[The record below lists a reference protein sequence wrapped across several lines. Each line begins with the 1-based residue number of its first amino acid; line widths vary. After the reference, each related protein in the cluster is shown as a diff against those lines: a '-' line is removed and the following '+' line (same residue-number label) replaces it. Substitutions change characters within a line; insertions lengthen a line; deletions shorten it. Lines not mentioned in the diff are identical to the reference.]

1 MLIITVSYIIG
12 ILLGLYL
19 KINMAPF
26 IIKSTIVA
34 IVILSIIF
42 VIILRKN
49 IMIITEKIK
58 SNKCNLKKIK
68 NIIIISII
76 PMVVSCIVMQYKESK
91 YAKFQSNISQDI
103 KFIGTVIEEEKESEY
118 YNNYIVKINNIN
130 EKENYRNICLLIK
143 IKKNKNTENK
153 KLKYGDMIFISGLF
167 EHATT
172 RRNYK
177 GFDYSQY
184 LKTKNIYGICK
195 TDVNSLKVI
204 KENSCFVTNMWINK
218 LRNALKNNLQTLLP
232 SDTASIAI
240 ALFLGDSSLIEDT
253 QKQTFSNASL
263 SHVLAIS
270 GMHVTYVIVG
280 CSWILN
286 RFDKRKSK
294 YVFIVFLIFFAQ
306 LVGGS
311 PSVIRAVIMSSIMI
325 ASKIFYRKS
334 DVINNIS
341 ISCFIIL
348 IINPYNILNLGFH
361 LSFLGTLGIIL
372 FNKKI
377 EEYLDDLHFDKY
389 KLSNKNKKHNKSE
402 VINKIKKHNKSE
414 VINKIKK
421 LNKSEAI
428 NKNKKLNK
436 SETINKNEKLNK
448 SETINKNKRHNK
460 NKSTNLKKLKSFI
473 ITSISANILIL
484 PILIY
489 NFNIFSVTFLF
500 SNILISPILGII
512 FLIGYITVIISVAS
526 IKIAIPFAKFLNI
539 LIKIFNYIAIFS
551 SNIEIT
557 RVLVTTPNII
567 TVVLYYIAII
577 YFFYYRS
584 KVINNINYKMCK
596 RIIVI
601 FSIVV
606 ILAKFIPIYNNNFKI
621 FFIDVGQGDSTLI
634 ITKANKTILIDG
646 GGSEIGDYNVG
657 EKVLVP
663 YLLNR
668 KIKNIDYMI
677 FSHFDS
683 DHCGRIIICN
693 NKT

>member
-143 IKKNKNTENK
+143 IKKNKNIENK
-153 KLKYGDMIFISGLF
+153 KLKYGDLIFISGLF

-195 TDVNSLKVI
+195 TDVNSLKVL

-348 IINPYNILNLGFH
+348 IINPYNILNLGFQ
-361 LSFLGTLGIIL
+361 LSFLGTLGIVL

-402 VINKIKKHNKSE
+402 AINKN
-414 VINKIKK
+414 

-428 NKNKKLNK
+428 NKNKN
-436 SETINKNEKLNK
+436 LNK

-460 NKSTNLKKLKSFI
+460 NKSTNLKKLKSLI

-512 FLIGYITVIISVAS
+512 FLIGYITVIISVVS
-526 IKIAIPFAKFLNI
+526 IKIAIPFAKFLDI

-601 FSIVV
+601 FSIVL
-606 ILAKFIPIYNNNFKI
+606 ILAKFIPINNNNFKI

>member
-91 YAKFQSNISQDI
+91 YAKFQSNISQHI

-118 YNNYIVKINNIN
+118 YNNYIVKVNNIN
-130 EKENYRNICLLIK
+130 EKENYKNICLLIK

-153 KLKYGDMIFISGLF
+153 KLKYGDLIFISGLF

-195 TDVNSLKVI
+195 TDVNSLKVL
-204 KENSCFVTNMWINK
+204 KEDSCFVTNMWINK
-218 LRNALKNNLQTLLP
+218 LRNALKNNLRTLLP

-325 ASKIFYRKS
+325 VSKIFYRKS

-348 IINPYNILNLGFH
+348 IINPYNILNLGFQ
-361 LSFLGTLGIIL
+361 LSFLGTLGIVL

-402 VINKIKKHNKSE
+402 
-414 VINKIKK
+414 
-421 LNKSEAI
+421 
-428 NKNKKLNK
+428 
-436 SETINKNEKLNK
+436 TI
-448 SETINKNKRHNK
+448 NK
-460 NKSTNLKKLKSFI
+460 NKSTNLKKLKSLI

-601 FSIVV
+601 FSIVL
-606 ILAKFIPIYNNNFKI
+606 ILAKFIPIHNNNFKI

-646 GGSEIGDYNVG
+646 GGSEVGDYNVG

>member
-58 SNKCNLKKIK
+58 STKCNMKKIK

-103 KFIGTVIEEEKESEY
+103 KFIGTVIEEGKESEY

-130 EKENYRNICLLIK
+130 EKENYKNICLLIK

-153 KLKYGDMIFISGLF
+153 KLKYGDLIFISGLF

-195 TDVNSLKVI
+195 TDANSLKLL

-218 LRNALKNNLQTLLP
+218 LRNALKNNLRTLLP

-348 IINPYNILNLGFH
+348 IINPYNILNLGFQ
-361 LSFLGTLGIIL
+361 LSFLGTLGIVL

-402 VINKIKKHNKSE
+402 
-414 VINKIKK
+414 
-421 LNKSEAI
+421 
-428 NKNKKLNK
+428 
-436 SETINKNEKLNK
+436 TINK
-448 SETINKNKRHNK
+448 S
-460 NKSTNLKKLKSFI
+460 KSTNLKKLKSLI

-512 FLIGYITVIISVAS
+512 FLIGYITVIISVVS
-526 IKIAIPFAKFLNI
+526 IKIAIPFAKFLDI

-601 FSIVV
+601 FSIVL
-606 ILAKFIPIYNNNFKI
+606 ILAKFIPIHNNNFKI

-646 GGSEIGDYNVG
+646 GGSEVGDYNVG

>member
-91 YAKFQSNISQDI
+91 YAKFQSNISQHI

-130 EKENYRNICLLIK
+130 EKENYKNICLLIK
-143 IKKNKNTENK
+143 IKKNKNIENK
-153 KLKYGDMIFISGLF
+153 KLKYGDLIFISGLF

-195 TDVNSLKVI
+195 TDVNSLKVL
-204 KENSCFVTNMWINK
+204 KEDSCFVTNMWINK
-218 LRNALKNNLQTLLP
+218 LRNALKNNLRTLLP

-341 ISCFIIL
+341 ISCLIIL
-348 IINPYNILNLGFH
+348 IMNPYNILNLGFQ
-361 LSFLGTLGIIL
+361 LSFLGTLGIVL

-402 VINKIKKHNKSE
+402 
-414 VINKIKK
+414 
-421 LNKSEAI
+421 AI
-428 NKNKKLNK
+428 NKNKN
-436 SETINKNEKLNK
+436 LNK

-460 NKSTNLKKLKSFI
+460 NKSTNLKKLKSLI

-512 FLIGYITVIISVAS
+512 FLIGYITVIISVVS
-526 IKIAIPFAKFLNI
+526 IKIAIPFAKFLDI

-601 FSIVV
+601 FSIVL
-606 ILAKFIPIYNNNFKI
+606 ILAKFIPIHNNNFKI

-646 GGSEIGDYNVG
+646 GGSEVGDYNVG

>member
-195 TDVNSLKVI
+195 TDVNSLKVL

-218 LRNALKNNLQTLLP
+218 LRNALKNNLRTLLP

-348 IINPYNILNLGFH
+348 IINPYNILNLGFQ
-361 LSFLGTLGIIL
+361 LSFLGTLGIVL

-389 KLSNKNKKHNKSE
+389 KLSNKNKKHNK
-402 VINKIKKHNKSE
+402 
-414 VINKIKK
+414 
-421 LNKSEAI
+421 
-428 NKNKKLNK
+428 
-436 SETINKNEKLNK
+436 
-448 SETINKNKRHNK
+448 
-460 NKSTNLKKLKSFI
+460 NKSTNLKKLKSLI
-473 ITSISANILIL
+473 ITSVSANILIL

>member
-195 TDVNSLKVI
+195 TDVNSLKVL

-218 LRNALKNNLQTLLP
+218 LRNALKNNLRTLLP

-348 IINPYNILNLGFH
+348 IINPYNILNLGFQ
-361 LSFLGTLGIIL
+361 LSFLGTLGIVL

-402 VINKIKKHNKSE
+402 TINKNKKH
-414 VINKIKK
+414 
-421 LNKSEAI
+421 NKSEAI
-428 NKNKKLNK
+428 NKNKK
-436 SETINKNEKLNK
+436 
-448 SETINKNKRHNK
+448 HNK
-460 NKSTNLKKLKSFI
+460 NKSTNLKKLKSLI

-567 TVVLYYIAII
+567 TVVLYYVAII

-606 ILAKFIPIYNNNFKI
+606 ILAKFIPIYNNNIKI

>member
-118 YNNYIVKINNIN
+118 YNNYILKINNIN

-153 KLKYGDMIFISGLF
+153 KLKYGDLIFISGLF

-195 TDVNSLKVI
+195 TDVNSLKVL

-218 LRNALKNNLQTLLP
+218 LRNALKNNLRTLLP

-348 IINPYNILNLGFH
+348 IINPYNILNLGFQ
-361 LSFLGTLGIIL
+361 LSFLGTLGIVL

-402 VINKIKKHNKSE
+402 TII
-414 VINKIKK
+414 
-421 LNKSEAI
+421 
-428 NKNKKLNK
+428 KNKK
-436 SETINKNEKLNK
+436 
-448 SETINKNKRHNK
+448 HNK
-460 NKSTNLKKLKSFI
+460 NKSTNLKKLKSLI

-500 SNILISPILGII
+500 SNILISLILGII

-584 KVINNINYKMCK
+584 KVINNVNYKMCK

>member
-130 EKENYRNICLLIK
+130 EKENYRKICLLIK

-195 TDVNSLKVI
+195 TDVNSLKVL

-218 LRNALKNNLQTLLP
+218 LRNALKNNLRTLLP

-348 IINPYNILNLGFH
+348 IINPYNILNLGFQ
-361 LSFLGTLGIIL
+361 LSFLGTLGIVL

-402 VINKIKKHNKSE
+402 TII
-414 VINKIKK
+414 
-421 LNKSEAI
+421 
-428 NKNKKLNK
+428 KNKK
-436 SETINKNEKLNK
+436 
-448 SETINKNKRHNK
+448 HNK
-460 NKSTNLKKLKSFI
+460 NKSTNLKKLKSLI

-500 SNILISPILGII
+500 SNILISLILGII

-584 KVINNINYKMCK
+584 KVINNVNYKMCK

>member
-1 MLIITVSYIIG
+1 M
-12 ILLGLYL
+12 
-19 KINMAPF
+19 
-26 IIKSTIVA
+26 
-34 IVILSIIF
+34 
-42 VIILRKN
+42 
-49 IMIITEKIK
+49 
-58 SNKCNLKKIK
+58 
-68 NIIIISII
+68 
-76 PMVVSCIVMQYKESK
+76 
-91 YAKFQSNISQDI
+91 
-103 KFIGTVIEEEKESEY
+103 
-118 YNNYIVKINNIN
+118 
-130 EKENYRNICLLIK
+130 
-143 IKKNKNTENK
+143 
-153 KLKYGDMIFISGLF
+153 
-167 EHATT
+167 
-172 RRNYK
+172 
-177 GFDYSQY
+177 
-184 LKTKNIYGICK
+184 
-195 TDVNSLKVI
+195 
-204 KENSCFVTNMWINK
+204 
-218 LRNALKNNLQTLLP
+218 
-232 SDTASIAI
+232 
-240 ALFLGDSSLIEDT
+240 
-253 QKQTFSNASL
+253 
-263 SHVLAIS
+263 
-270 GMHVTYVIVG
+270 
-280 CSWILN
+280 
-286 RFDKRKSK
+286 
-294 YVFIVFLIFFAQ
+294 
-306 LVGGS
+306 
-311 PSVIRAVIMSSIMI
+311 
-325 ASKIFYRKS
+325 
-334 DVINNIS
+334 
-341 ISCFIIL
+341 
-348 IINPYNILNLGFH
+348 NLGFQ

-389 KLSNKNKKHNKSE
+389 KLSNKN
-402 VINKIKKHNKSE
+402 KKHNKSE

-512 FLIGYITVIISVAS
+512 FLIGYITVIISVVS

-539 LIKIFNYIAIFS
+539 LIKIFNYVAIFS

-646 GGSEIGDYNVG
+646 GGSEVGDYNVG

>member
-143 IKKNKNTENK
+143 IKKNKNIENK
-153 KLKYGDMIFISGLF
+153 KLKYGDLIFISGLF

-195 TDVNSLKVI
+195 TDANSLKVL

-348 IINPYNILNLGFH
+348 IINPYNILNLGFQ
-361 LSFLGTLGIIL
+361 LSFLGTLGIVL

-377 EEYLDDLHFDKY
+377 EEHLDDLHFDKY

-402 VINKIKKHNKSE
+402 
-414 VINKIKK
+414 
-421 LNKSEAI
+421 AI
-428 NKNKKLNK
+428 NKN
-436 SETINKNEKLNK
+436 LNK

-460 NKSTNLKKLKSFI
+460 NKSTNLKKLKSLI

-512 FLIGYITVIISVAS
+512 FLIGYITVIISVVS
-526 IKIAIPFAKFLNI
+526 IKIAIPFAKFLDI

-601 FSIVV
+601 FSIVL
-606 ILAKFIPIYNNNFKI
+606 ILAKFIPIHNNNFKI

>member
-348 IINPYNILNLGFH
+348 IINPYNILNLGFQ

-389 KLSNKNKKHNKSE
+389 KLSNKN
-402 VINKIKKHNKSE
+402 KKHNKSE

-512 FLIGYITVIISVAS
+512 FLIGYITVIISVVS

-539 LIKIFNYIAIFS
+539 LIKIFNYVAIFS

-646 GGSEIGDYNVG
+646 GGSEVGDYNVG

-677 FSHFDS
+677 FSHFES

>member
-130 EKENYRNICLLIK
+130 EKENYKNICLLIK

-153 KLKYGDMIFISGLF
+153 KLKYGDLIFISGLF

-195 TDVNSLKVI
+195 TDVNSLKVL
-204 KENSCFVTNMWINK
+204 KEDSCFVTNMWINK
-218 LRNALKNNLQTLLP
+218 LRNALKNNLRTLLP

-306 LVGGS
+306 LAGGS

-348 IINPYNILNLGFH
+348 IINPYNILNLGFQ
-361 LSFLGTLGIIL
+361 LSFLGTLGIVL

-402 VINKIKKHNKSE
+402 
-414 VINKIKK
+414 
-421 LNKSEAI
+421 
-428 NKNKKLNK
+428 
-436 SETINKNEKLNK
+436 TINKKHNK
-448 SETINKNKRHNK
+448 SETINKNKKHNK
-460 NKSTNLKKLKSFI
+460 NKSTNLKKLKSLI

-539 LIKIFNYIAIFS
+539 LIKIFNYVAIFS

>member
-348 IINPYNILNLGFH
+348 IINPYNILNLGFQ

-389 KLSNKNKKHNKSE
+389 KLSNKNKKHNKR
-402 VINKIKKHNKSE
+402 E

-512 FLIGYITVIISVAS
+512 FLIGYITVIISVVS

-539 LIKIFNYIAIFS
+539 LIKIFNYVAIFS

-646 GGSEIGDYNVG
+646 GGSEVGDYNVG